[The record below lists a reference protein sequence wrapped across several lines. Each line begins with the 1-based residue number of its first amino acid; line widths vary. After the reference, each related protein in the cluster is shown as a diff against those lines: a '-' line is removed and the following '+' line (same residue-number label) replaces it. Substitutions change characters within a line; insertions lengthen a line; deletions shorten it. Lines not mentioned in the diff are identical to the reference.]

1 MKKIILI
8 SGKARSGKDYCAELL
23 KNKLEKEGYKVV
35 IDRFAKYIKSYL
47 KDYYGWN
54 GVKDEEYR
62 HKLQWLGTE
71 RIKQDLNFKSFHA
84 KRLAEDF
91 QIFENEFDYFIVPDT
106 RFPDEIYT
114 MLSAFGKDKVITIR
128 VNRIDK
134 DVTKDLGEL
143 SKHSSEVALDDFKF
157 DYMIT
162 NNGDESF
169 ERAVD
174 DLIIGVTHTRDF
186 SHELVTPYRNII
198 Q

>member
-8 SGKARSGKDYCAELL
+8 SGKARSGKDYCAKLL
-23 KNKLEKEGYKVV
+23 KNKLEKESYKVV

-84 KRLAEDF
+84 KRLTEDF
-91 QIFENEFDYFIVPDT
+91 QIFENEFDYFIVSDT

-114 MLSAFGKDKVITIR
+114 MLSAFGKDKVITVR

-157 DYMIT
+157 DYTFI
-162 NNGDESF
+162 NDGAEGFKKN
-169 ERAVD
+169 VD
-174 DLIIGVTHTRDF
+174 NFAKLLAI
-186 SHELVTPYRNII
+186 
-198 Q
+198 

>member
-1 MKKIILI
+1 MDKIILI
-8 SGKARSGKDYCAELL
+8 SGKARSGKDYCAKLL
-23 KNKLEKEGYKVV
+23 KDKLETEGFKVI

-84 KRLAEDF
+84 KRLSEDF
-91 QIFENEFDYFIVPDT
+91 QIFEDEFDYFIVPDT

-128 VNRIDK
+128 INRIDK

-174 DLIIGVTHTRDF
+174 DLIEVMNKWI
-186 SHELVTPYRNII
+186 
-198 Q
+198 

>member
-8 SGKARSGKDYCAELL
+8 SGKAHSGKDYCAKLL
-23 KNKLEKEGYKVV
+23 KNKLEKEGCKVV

-91 QIFENEFDYFIVPDT
+91 QIFEDEFDYFIVPDT

-162 NNGDESF
+162 NSGDESF
-169 ERAVD
+169 EEVVD

>member
-23 KNKLEKEGYKVV
+23 KNKLEKEGYKVI

-71 RIKQDLNFKSFHA
+71 RIKQNLNFKSFHA

-91 QIFENEFDYFIVPDT
+91 QIFEDEFDYFIVPDT

-157 DYMIT
+157 DYMIA

-174 DLIIGVTHTRDF
+174 DLIEVMNKWI
-186 SHELVTPYRNII
+186 
-198 Q
+198 

>member
-8 SGKARSGKDYCAELL
+8 SGKARSGKDYCAKLL
-23 KNKLEKEGYKVV
+23 KDKLKTEGFKVV
-35 IDRFAKYIKSYL
+35 IDRYAKYIKSYL
-47 KDYYGWN
+47 KDYYNWN
-54 GVKDEEYR
+54 GIKDEEYR

-114 MLSAFGKDKVITIR
+114 MLSAFGNNKVITIR
-128 VNRIDK
+128 INRVDK

-143 SKHSSEVALDDFKF
+143 SNHSSEIALDDFKF
-157 DYMIT
+157 DYTFINDGT
-162 NNGDESF
+162 EGFKKN
-169 ERAVD
+169 
-174 DLIIGVTHTRDF
+174 IGNF
-186 SHELVTPYRNII
+186 AKLLAI
-198 Q
+198 